1 MSLDCI
7 KALDIKDSQFW
18 PRSTVH
24 SEAIGH
30 LTLLVVQLKKVTYI
44 QNLKKNN
51 GRGKKISPHKKIV
64 TINEGHCGEIS
75 TLTR

>member
-7 KALDIKDSQFW
+7 KS
-18 PRSTVH
+18 
-24 SEAIGH
+24 IGYKG
-30 LTLLVVQLKKVTYI
+30 LTILAKVNGAFGGDRAPDVIGGSIEKGYI

-51 GRGKKISPHKKIV
+51 GRGKKISPHRKIV
-64 TINEGHCGEIS
+64 TINEGHSGEIS